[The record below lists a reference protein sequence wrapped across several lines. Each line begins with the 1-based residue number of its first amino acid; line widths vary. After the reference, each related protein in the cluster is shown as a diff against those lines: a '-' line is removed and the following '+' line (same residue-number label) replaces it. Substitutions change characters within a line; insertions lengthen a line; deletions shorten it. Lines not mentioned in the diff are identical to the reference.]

1 MLNDNSE
8 QARRERL
15 LAMYGELD
23 EAEIASYLALGWDRP
38 PPTAEEVT
46 RMSPADREATL
57 DDIADRPM
65 LGGEWERAIAE
76 GRVTF
81 GGEIVE
87 RNKGGRPRG
96 SGTREQITLRV
107 DRDVIARF
115 RALGDGWQTRI
126 NDALRK
132 AAKSL

>member
-38 PPTAEEVT
+38 APTAEEVA
-46 RMSPADREATL
+46 RMSPA
-57 DDIADRPM
+57 
-65 LGGEWERAIAE
+65 
-76 GRVTF
+76 
-81 GGEIVE
+81 E

-96 SGTREQITLRV
+96 SGSREQITLRV
-107 DRDVIARF
+107 GRDVIARF
-115 RALGDGWQTRI
+115 RALGSGWQTRM
-126 NDALRK
+126 NEALRK